1 MQPSRLIR
9 TSLFR
14 VASPFAAL
22 AAFVGLA
29 LYPHAAAVAAAPER
43 TVAFEIVAP
52 AEGATVQRPVRLELS
67 LSGAEIGRPS
77 DGLDH
82 VHVAVDGGRARSI
95 YEPGP
100 IPLDLAPGKHTVM
113 VEIAGP
119 NHRALLPAKHVS
131 FTVE

>member
-1 MQPSRLIR
+1 MHISQQIR
-9 TSLFR
+9 SQMFR
-14 VASPFAAL
+14 KAAPFAAL
-22 AAFVGLA
+22 AVATALGLYA
-29 LYPHAAAVAAAPER
+29 GTAAMAAEQGR
-43 TVAFEIVAP
+43 SVAFDIVAP
-52 AEGATVQRPVRLELS
+52 AEGATVKRPVQLELS
-67 LSGAEIGRPS
+67 LSGAEVGRPA

-95 YEPGP
+95 YQPGP